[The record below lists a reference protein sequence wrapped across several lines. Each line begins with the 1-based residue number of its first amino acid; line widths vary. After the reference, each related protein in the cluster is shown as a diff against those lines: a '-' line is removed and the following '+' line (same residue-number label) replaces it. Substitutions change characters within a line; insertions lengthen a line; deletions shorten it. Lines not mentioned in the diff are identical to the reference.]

1 MAPDATP
8 NVSLT
13 NTSHDKT
20 IYKVPGS
27 SIVLQKKSIMAPDA
41 KLRLEL
47 LQQEDKWEWAV
58 LLKERGS
65 NGALSR
71 ATEIDSRV
79 GCVLDGAIV
88 YYEDGHKTPCGPRTN
103 RRGGRKHRFGG
114 LASERFP
121 IPPGD
126 EITKVEIGVESYML
140 NGLRF
145 HMSGGTSG
153 GHLDENTPVH
163 TLEPSPG
170 HKIVGFYG
178 WSRWGQ
184 IFNEVMEFGI
194 ITAPGDINDLPEIIY
209 DMPELRN
216 SNGGNADAGDVM
228 FYDSD
233 GGESVEWIRG

>member
-1 MAPDATP
+1 MATRLHVAHG
-8 NVSLT
+8 LT
-13 NTSHDKT
+13 GEAAENT
-20 IYKVPGS
+20 
-27 SIVLQKKSIMAPDA
+27 VLVGQRKKLSF
-41 KLRLEL
+41 KQNRLWL
-47 LQQEDKWEWAV
+47 
-58 LLKERGS
+58 
-65 NGALSR
+65 
-71 ATEIDSRV
+71 I
-79 GCVLDGAIV
+79 AIARW
-88 YYEDGHKTPCGPRTN
+88 T
-103 RRGGRKHRFGG
+103 GG

-216 SNGGNADAGDVM
+216 SNGGNADV
-228 FYDSD
+228 S
-233 GGESVEWIRG
+233 